1 MSWVEVPDGVKMPE
15 TTTYKRAVKR
25 QRAKFDSYWKA
36 NHTERTSQQKF
47 NDAMSDYDRETKPLT
62 RVNRFRSKRGL
73 KPLAMPKRP
82 KKASFGL
89 KGGKKPSTGK
99 SSG

>member
-1 MSWVEVPDGVKMPE
+1 MSWIEVPDGVKMPE

-36 NHTERTSQQKF
+36 SHTERTSQQKF
-47 NDAMSDYDRETKPLT
+47 NDAMSDYDRETKRLT

-89 KGGKKPSTGK
+89 KEGKKPSTGK